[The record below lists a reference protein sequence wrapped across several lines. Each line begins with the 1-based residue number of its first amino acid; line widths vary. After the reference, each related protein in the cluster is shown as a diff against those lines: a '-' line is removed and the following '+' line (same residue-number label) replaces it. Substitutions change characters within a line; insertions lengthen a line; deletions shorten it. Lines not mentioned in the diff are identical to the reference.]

1 MEELC
6 SMGMEAAKGA
16 QVALDQTDRFN
27 FHPSVQGGV
36 HSYGRVIGTIASIA
50 IVILLVAVPLF
61 YAFKVVYSKIRTN
74 EEVMESVRM
83 NLAENRL
90 QALQKVGPELP
101 FQEEGFRIGAKEYKE
116 LIALGYAPARI
127 EVELM
132 ALFRG
137 EDLSLHPDHPL
148 MKLFNK
154 ERVLKDICVRELA
167 RYTANLEKVGIPEK
181 ELIDLA
187 QEAKQ
192 TRHLQAFLLKKGC
205 FGSDPKSETFQAGM
219 EVIQYLID
227 FQGFEKH
234 ALEINEILDAIKD
247 APKES
252 LEQYLQIEVR
262 ARLDQLQKSIA
273 YKVLLK
279 IEGREHSFV
288 KAVQDLSLALRLD
301 SRGMTHLQDL
311 GRRYVSLVKDEFGPV
326 PLEGSVGYLAN
337 ALDETIGK
345 YHWSYKIESLFDKLL
360 VYRRYPEKTAMAY
373 LSHKPDRALDYNSY
387 QVGNFDMAFG
397 EYGLGRDRIRAIH
410 GPTPTS
416 DQLLIAQLEAQRECR
431 GIHLQHNLEH
441 PAFSRGDRARIEY
454 LLEVEKA
461 FPETFRLMST
471 PLDGPAMRLE
481 GMVGNYFKRC
491 QTVQEFFLKYGTYAF
506 TGRTED
512 PARAFSELDGEAH
525 RIVEARRD
533 NGFYLG
539 KDVMT
544 DDQFRLAFECASEA
558 FSFVNLEAE
567 TEKKRLARALQV
579 GVQGFI
585 AVGAVV
591 KTLQDAYSSP
601 SEIEEALLRA
611 SFGQACKL
619 DIDRGVILNVMTR
632 VYFHVAAG
640 KSLTEDDIA
649 EIIGTVVGRAELV
662 SGRTIIF
669 DRYQPL
675 SDALRLIGVNEE
687 HVRGNLQRYVQEGFG
702 VDPSDLEYQSS
713 S

>member
-1 MEELC
+1 MEELRPI
-6 SMGMEAAKGA
+6 GVGVARDYA
-16 QVALDQTDRFN
+16 QAALDQADRFT
-27 FHPSVQGGV
+27 FHPPVQGGV
-36 HSYGRVIGTIASIA
+36 NSYGRVMGAIASIA
-50 IVILLVAVPLF
+50 IVILLIAVPLF
-61 YAFKVVYSKIRTN
+61 YAFQAVYSKIRTN
-74 EEVMESVRM
+74 QEVMESARM

-90 QALQKVGPELP
+90 QALQRVIPKIP
-101 FQEEGFRIGAKEYKE
+101 FQREDLKIGASEYKE
-116 LIALGYAPARI
+116 LSGLGYTPEQI
-127 EVELM
+127 EAGLV
-132 ALFRG
+132 ALSQG
-137 EDLSLHPDHPL
+137 DDQLCPESLRR
-148 MKLFNK
+148 LFNK
-154 ERVLKDICVRELA
+154 EKHLERICGEELE
-167 RYTANLEKVGIPEK
+167 RYTANLEKVGLPEK
-181 ELIDLA
+181 ELIALA
-187 QEAKQ
+187 LEGKQ

-205 FGSDPKSETFQAGM
+205 FGTDPESEIFQAGM
-219 EVIQYLID
+219 DVVQHLIEHHD
-227 FQGFEKH
+227 FEKN
-234 ALEINEILDAIKD
+234 ALEINAILDAIQN
-247 APKES
+247 APKED
-252 LEQYLQIEVR
+252 LEQYLQVEVR
-262 ARLDQLQKSIA
+262 ERLDRLQKSLA
-273 YKVLLK
+273 YKILLK
-279 IEGREHSFV
+279 IEGRGHPFV

-301 SRGMTHLQDL
+301 AQGMDHLQDL
-311 GRRYVSLVKDEFGPV
+311 GRRYIPLVKKELGPA
-326 PLEGSVGYLAN
+326 PLVGSVRYLAD

-360 VYRRYPEKTAMAY
+360 VYRRYPEKTAMAV

-397 EYGLGRDRIRAIH
+397 EYSLGGDRIRAIH
-410 GPTPTS
+410 GPTPTG
-416 DQLLIAQLEAQRECR
+416 DQLLIAQLEAQREYG

-441 PAFSRGDRARIEY
+441 PAFSRGDRRRIEY
-454 LLEVEKA
+454 LLEVERA

-481 GMVGNYFKRC
+481 GRVGEYFKRC

-512 PARAFSELDGEAH
+512 PAEDFSDLDGEAH
-525 RIVEARRD
+525 RIVEAKRD

-544 DDQFRLAFECASEA
+544 DKQFRLAFECASDA
-558 FSFVNLEAE
+558 FSFVNFEKE
-567 TEKKRLARALQV
+567 TEKARLARALQV

-591 KTLQDAYSSP
+591 KTLQDAYASP
-601 SEIEEALLRA
+601 TEAEEALLRA

-675 SDALRLIGVNEE
+675 SDALRLIGANEE
-687 HVRGNLQRYVQEGFG
+687 RVRGSLQRFVQEGFSI
-702 VDPSDLEYQSS
+702 DPADLEYQRI
-713 S
+713 